1 MKKRTIMHKNLF
13 FSIIISFCATCVC
26 VHHTHLIFVA
36 ESYVY
41 HGEAVYYEG
50 YTFVRVYL
58 CKDPLRTNFRTWL
71 KTSATVP
78 LPSIERKKE

>member
-1 MKKRTIMHKNLF
+1 MLLR
-13 FSIIISFCATCVC
+13 C
-26 VHHTHLIFVA
+26 VHHTTHIFVA

-58 CKDPLRTNFRTWL
+58 CKDPLRITAQITAHLCATSNFSDLVEDFRHSPPARS
-71 KTSATVP
+71 K
-78 LPSIERKKE
+78 KKE

>member
-58 CKDPLRTNFRTWL
+58 CKDPLRITC
-71 KTSATVP
+71 VP
-78 LPSIERKKE
+78 LRTFRPG